1 MGKLGTFLVGV
12 GLCASLGCTP
22 LEDLH
27 ADDFVSDAGQT
38 AVDAGAPDTG
48 EPDTVEPDTV
58 EPDTGTAATDT
69 NIPKLDVV
77 PGKGKD
83 AGK

>member
-27 ADDFVSDAGQT
+27 ADDFVSDGGQT
-38 AVDAGAPDTG
+38 AADARSNGELDAGAAAPDI
-48 EPDTVEPDTV
+48 
-58 EPDTGTAATDT
+58 

-77 PGKGKD
+77 PDKGKD

>member
-27 ADDFVSDAGQT
+27 ADDFVSDGGQT
-38 AVDAGAPDTG
+38 AADADAADPG
-48 EPDTVEPDTV
+48 EPDTGAVVP
-58 EPDTGTAATDT
+58 DT